1 MKRVYFILIVLISI
15 VSVSCKKVINYGSI
29 NGIVQNLINNQVAYL
44 EVDLIKNGSTIKKT
58 VTDMDGKFNF
68 FKIESGNYVVSI
80 IYDNTLLYDS
90 VLVQEE
96 GITQYTFEIAYRSD
110 ILGWVF
116 LPAPVSTV
124 GAKNIYV
131 ELMQGASVLQSVFT
145 DNSGKYILKD
155 VKQGYYILR
164 FSGVDMFSSP
174 QRALRT
180 ITYGFTLNKNT
191 SPIVNNVTMILAP

>member
-15 VSVSCKKVINYGSI
+15 VSFSCKKGINYGSI
-29 NGIVQNLINNQVAYL
+29 NGIVQNLINTEVAYL
-44 EVDLIKNGSTIKKT
+44 DVDLIKNGSTVNKT
-58 VTDMDGKFNF
+58 VTDIDGKFNF
-68 FKIESGNYVVSI
+68 STIESGNYVVSI
-80 IYDNTLLYDS
+80 IYDNTIYNDS

-110 ILGWVF
+110 IWGWVF

-131 ELMQGASVLQSVFT
+131 ELMQGTSVLQSVFT
-145 DNSGKYILKD
+145 DNSGKYIFKD

-164 FSGVDMFSSP
+164 FSGVDIFSSP

-180 ITYGFTLNKNT
+180 IIYGFNLNKNT
-191 SPIVNNVTMILAP
+191 SAIVNNVTMILAP